1 MATYSVVAQDGQMY
15 GPANEGAVAQWIQE
29 GRVRRDTV
37 LHCHDTNARCF
48 AWTVSALQPALGLS
62 GAEVAQVMQDVRGI
76 QQAQQPL
83 AAPVANGGN
92 ANFIAYQQPQT
103 GMDAGRVTVTAFP
116 VIGSVLLSLFV
127 PLFALIY
134 YGIVH
139 GNLPRRRPDDPS
151 AAKAIGFSFIP
162 IFNIYWAIFFWIR
175 LCTRINDES
184 VRVGLPPTA
193 PRNLVIAICWCYLG
207 LFIPILNI
215 LAAIAQVVMIIIVLV
230 QLQTSLNRL
239 AEATQRGVA

>member
-15 GPANEGAVAQWIQE
+15 GPANEGAVAQWIHE

-37 LHCHDTNARCF
+37 LHCHDSNTRCF

-62 GAEVAQVMQDVRGI
+62 EAEVAQLMQDVRGL
-76 QQAQQPL
+76 QQQQPL
-83 AAPVANGGN
+83 AAPVAPGS
-92 ANFIAYQQPQT
+92 ANFIAYRQPQT
-103 GMDAGRVTVTAFP
+103 SMDLAQGAITPFP
-116 VIGSVLLSLFV
+116 VIGTVLLSIFV

-134 YGIVH
+134 FGLVH

-162 IFNIYWAIFFWIR
+162 IFNIYWACFFWIR

-184 VRVGLPPTA
+184 VRVGLSPTA
-193 PRNLVIAICWCYLG
+193 PRTLVIAICWCQLG
-207 LFIPILNI
+207 LLIPFLNFLAMIALGVMFIV
-215 LAAIAQVVMIIIVLV
+215 ALV
-230 QLQTSLNRL
+230 QLQNSVNNL
-239 AEATQRGVA
+239 AEATQHGVA

>member
-15 GPANEGAVAQWIQE
+15 GPANEGAVAQWIAE

-37 LHCHDTNARCF
+37 LHCHDSNTRCF

-62 GAEVAQVMQDVRGI
+62 GAEVAQLMQDVRGI

-83 AAPVANGGN
+83 AAPVANGN
-92 ANFIAYQQPQT
+92 ANFIAYRQPQT
-103 GMDAGRVTVTAFP
+103 SMDLARGAITPFP
-116 VIGSVLLSLFV
+116 VIGTVLLSIFV

-134 YGIVH
+134 FGLVH

-239 AEATQRGVA
+239 AEVTQHGAA

>member
-15 GPANEGAVAQWIQE
+15 GPANEGAVAQWIAE

-37 LHCHDTNARCF
+37 LHCHDSNTRCF

-62 GAEVAQVMQDVRGI
+62 EAEVAQLMQDVRGI

-83 AAPVANGGN
+83 AAPVANGN
-92 ANFIAYQQPQT
+92 ANFIAYRQPQT
-103 GMDAGRVTVTAFP
+103 SMDLARGAITPFP
-116 VIGSVLLSLFV
+116 VIGTVLLSIFV

-134 YGIVH
+134 FGLVH
-139 GNLPRRRPDDPS
+139 GNLPKRRPDDPS

-162 IFNIYWAIFFWIR
+162 IFNIYWACFFWIR

-184 VRVGLPPTA
+184 VRVGLSPTA
-193 PRNLVIAICWCYLG
+193 PRTLVIAICWCQLG
-207 LFIPILNI
+207 LLIPFLNI
-215 LAAIAQVVMIIIVLV
+215 LAMIALGVMFIVALV
-230 QLQTSLNRL
+230 QLQNSVNNLT
-239 AEATQRGVA
+239 EATQHGVA

>member
-37 LHCHDTNARCF
+37 LHCHETNARCF

-62 GAEVAQVMQDVRGI
+62 GAEVAQLMQDVRGL
-76 QQAQQPL
+76 QQQQPL
-83 AAPVANGGN
+83 ASPVAGG
-92 ANFIAYQQPQT
+92 ASFIAYRQPQT
-103 GMDAGRVTVTAFP
+103 SMDVARGAITPFP
-116 VIGSVLLSLFV
+116 VIGTVLLSIFV

-134 YGIVH
+134 FGLVH

-162 IFNIYWAIFFWIR
+162 LFNIYWAIFFWIR

-215 LAAIAQVVMIIIVLV
+215 VAAIAQVVMIIIVLV

-239 AEATQRGVA
+239 AEVTQHGAA

>member
-15 GPANEGAVAQWIQE
+15 GPANEGAVARWIQE

-37 LHCHDTNARCF
+37 LHCHETNTRCF

-62 GAEVAQVMQDVRGI
+62 GPEVAHLMQDVRGL
-76 QQAQQPL
+76 QQAQQQPL
-83 AAPVANGGN
+83 ASPVTGGN
-92 ANFIAYQQPQT
+92 ANFIAYRQPQT
-103 GMDAGRVTVTAFP
+103 GMDVGRVAVTTFP
-116 VIGSVLLSLFV
+116 VVGAVLLSIFIH
-127 PLFALIY
+127 LFALIY

-139 GNLPRRRPDDPS
+139 GNLPKRRADDPS

-162 IFNIYWAIFFWIR
+162 LFNIYWICFFWIR

-184 VRVGLPPTA
+184 IRVGLAPAA
-193 PRNLVIAICWCYLG
+193 PRSLVIAICWSFLG
-207 LFIPILNI
+207 LFIPLLNI
-215 LAAIAQVVMIIIVLV
+215 LVILALMVMLIIALAQI
-230 QLQTSLNRL
+230 QTSLNRL

>member
-15 GPANEGAVAQWIQE
+15 GPANEGAVAQWIAE

-62 GAEVAQVMQDVRGI
+62 EAEVAQLMQDVRGI

-83 AAPVANGGN
+83 AAPVANGN
-92 ANFIAYQQPQT
+92 ANFIAYRQPQT
-103 GMDAGRVTVTAFP
+103 SMDLARGAITPFP
-116 VIGSVLLSLFV
+116 VIGTVLLSIFV

-134 YGIVH
+134 FGLVH
-139 GNLPRRRPDDPS
+139 GNLPKRRPDDPS

-162 IFNIYWAIFFWIR
+162 IFNIYWACFFWIR

-184 VRVGLPPTA
+184 VRVGLSPTA
-193 PRNLVIAICWCYLG
+193 PRTLVIAICWCQLG
-207 LFIPILNI
+207 LLIPFLNI
-215 LAAIAQVVMIIIVLV
+215 LAMIALGVMFIVALV
-230 QLQTSLNRL
+230 QLQNSVNNLT
-239 AEATQRGVA
+239 EATQHGVA